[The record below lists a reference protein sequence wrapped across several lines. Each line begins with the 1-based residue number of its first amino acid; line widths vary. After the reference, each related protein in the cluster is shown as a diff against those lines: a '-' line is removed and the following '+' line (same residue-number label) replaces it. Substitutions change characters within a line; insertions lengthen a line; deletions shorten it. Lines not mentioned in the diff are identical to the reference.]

1 MQKLWNL
8 GGGARL
14 VVEEIPYVKSAAL
27 GVFIGV
33 GSRHEPHSLSGASHF
48 IEHMLFKGTENRS
61 ARDIADLF
69 EGMGGQLNAYTGR
82 ENTCVY
88 ARTLDEDLYT
98 AMDTIFDMVF
108 HSRLAERDFE
118 TEKGV
123 VVEEINMYEDT
134 PDDLIHDIFAQQLWL
149 GHGLG
154 QPTLGTLETVEGF
167 SRDDLYGY
175 YRYGY
180 VPSNIVIAV
189 AGNVKADEVREEVER
204 HLARVPAGQPEF
216 KLTAPQQSERFLYL
230 LPKETEQ
237 VQICMGVPGI
247 SFHDPRRFA
256 QNIMNSILGGGI
268 SSRLF
273 QAIRE
278 EMGLAYSIYSYPSNY
293 ADSGSYVI
301 YVGTSPGKLE
311 SFFQVL
317 KRELDQFINVGISE
331 EELVR
336 TQKLIKS
343 SLYLGMESVMNRMN
357 RLGKSVLMYNQVT
370 PLEEIIEKIMAV
382 NTGTIQELARELLS
396 PQRFSLAAIGS
407 PDVLEDVKKQY
418 SQSWV

>member
-1 MQKLWNL
+1 MQILWNL

-48 IEHMLFKGTENRS
+48 IEHMLFKGTEDRS

-204 HLARVPAGQPEF
+204 HLVRVPSGQPEF

-278 EMGLAYSIYSYPSNY
+278 EMGLAYSIYSYPSNFS
-293 ADSGSYVI
+293 DSGSYVI

>member
-1 MQKLWNL
+1 VQILWNL

-48 IEHMLFKGTENRS
+48 IEHMLFKGTEDRS

-180 VPSNIVIAV
+180 VPSNMVIAV

-204 HLARVPAGQPEF
+204 HLVRVPSGQPEF

-278 EMGLAYSIYSYPSNY
+278 EMGLAYSIYSYPSNFS
-293 ADSGSYVI
+293 DSGSYVI

>member
-1 MQKLWNL
+1 
-8 GGGARL
+8 
-14 VVEEIPYVKSAAL
+14 
-27 GVFIGV
+27 
-33 GSRHEPHSLSGASHF
+33 
-48 IEHMLFKGTENRS
+48 
-61 ARDIADLF
+61 
-69 EGMGGQLNAYTGR
+69 
-82 ENTCVY
+82 
-88 ARTLDEDLYT
+88 
-98 AMDTIFDMVF
+98 
-108 HSRLAERDFE
+108 
-118 TEKGV
+118 
-123 VVEEINMYEDT
+123 
-134 PDDLIHDIFAQQLWL
+134 
-149 GHGLG
+149 
-154 QPTLGTLETVEGF
+154 
-167 SRDDLYGY
+167 
-175 YRYGY
+175 
-180 VPSNIVIAV
+180 
-189 AGNVKADEVREEVER
+189 
-204 HLARVPAGQPEF
+204 
-216 KLTAPQQSERFLYL
+216 
-230 LPKETEQ
+230 
-237 VQICMGVPGI
+237 
-247 SFHDPRRFA
+247 
-256 QNIMNSILGGGI
+256 MNSILGGGI

-278 EMGLAYSIYSYPSNY
+278 EMGLAYSIYSYPSNFS
-293 ADSGSYVI
+293 DSGSYVI